1 MHKLYN
7 GNALQFLQTLED
19 NSVDMIATDVPYK
32 ITAKGNTGTM
42 GGVYTNKIAM
52 QGKIF
57 ENNDIKPA
65 EYLSDFYRVLKD
77 GSHCYIMINNL
88 NLQEMLNEA
97 TKVGFHFVKS
107 LIWDK
112 QAKICGRYYM
122 NCFEYILFFRKGKD
136 KQIID
141 CSTPDILTI
150 PIKKMKDKNGKNIH
164 DTEKPVKLMEVL
176 VLNSSKEGET
186 VFDPFMGIGSTGV
199 ASVRNGR
206 KFIGCEIEKKYYD
219 IAENRI
225 KKTESIPNYKQ
236 PSLFD
241 DFV

>member
-1 MHKLYN
+1 MINLYN
-7 GNALQFLQTLED
+7 KNAIEVLKNLPD
-19 NSVDMIATDVPYK
+19 CSVDMIATDVPYK
-32 ITAKGNTGTM
+32 VTARGNAGTM
-42 GGVYTNKIAM
+42 GGYVTNKIAM

-112 QAKICGRYYM
+112 QAKICCRYYM

-136 KQIID
+136 KQIND

-150 PIKKMKDKNGKNIH
+150 PIKKMKDKNGNNIH

-186 VFDPFMGIGSTGV
+186 VLDPFMGIGSTGV
-199 ASVRNGR
+199 ASIRNGR
-206 KFIGCEIEKKYYD
+206 CFIGCEIEKKYYEV
-219 IAENRI
+219 AEDRI
-225 KKTESIPNYKQ
+225 KKAEAIPYYKQ
-236 PSLFD
+236 ASLFEE
-241 DFV
+241 FA